1 MLRHVV
7 FWIFCVMFI
16 DGQTGVKMEI
26 IKTSLNVA
34 GKEILIESGK
44 LAKQANGSCVVR
56 VGDTMVMANAVA
68 ASVPKEGTD
77 FMPLTVDYRER
88 GYAAGKIPGGFFK
101 RETKARDSE
110 ILVSRL
116 IDRTIRPLFSE
127 YWRNDTQISNI
138 VLSHDGVNDT
148 DIISIIATSVALHV
162 SNIPIAKPV
171 GAVRIGRVDGKFVVN
186 PTLEE
191 QEAGD
196 LDLIVGGTDEA
207 ITMVEAGAGELSEA
221 EMIEALNIA
230 KEEIAKICNF
240 IKALPSKEKIAVTE
254 PVIDS
259 SLISEVESE
268 TIPKAK
274 EFVTI
279 KDKATRDSAWASFKQ
294 DLQARLSEKYPE
306 KSKDIDFI
314 MENVF
319 YKQARELVLTKN
331 VRTDGRTLT
340 EIRPITCEVG
350 YLPRAH
356 GSAVFTRGQT
366 QALASVTLGT
376 PGDMQ
381 IMDELTGEY
390 KERFMLNYN
399 FPGFATGEPK
409 PDRGPGRREIGH
421 GALARRGL
429 SAILPSEKDFSYT
442 IRIVSDILESNGSSS
457 MASVCGGCLAL
468 FDAGVPVKSACAGIA
483 MGLMKEG
490 DNYVILTDI
499 MGMEDHLGDMDFKV
513 VGTKKGITALQMDIK
528 IAGLTTEIMAKALEQ
543 ARIGRLEIL
552 GKMEAAIAEPRKD
565 LSKYAP
571 RMVTIVIPQNKIGGL
586 IGPGGKNIRNIQ
598 ESTGAKIDIEEDGTV
613 YISSDSSSSLE
624 CAKNM
629 VEGLT
634 AEVEVG
640 KTYKG
645 KVTKIMAF
653 GAFVEILPGKEGLVH
668 ISKLAKGHVKKVEDV
683 VSEGEEIVVKVD
695 EIDKQGR
702 INLSKTI

>member
-1 MLRHVV
+1 
-7 FWIFCVMFI
+7 MFM
-16 DGQTGVKMEI
+16 DGQTGAEMEI

-34 GKEILIESGK
+34 GKEIHVESGK

-68 ASVPKEGTD
+68 SATAKEGLD

-110 ILVSRL
+110 VLVSRL

-127 YWRNDTQISNI
+127 YWRNETQLVNI

-148 DIISIIATSVALHV
+148 DIISIIATSIALHV
-162 SNIPIAKPV
+162 SNIPVAKPV
-171 GAVRIGRVDGKFVVN
+171 GAVRIGKIEGKLVVN

-191 QEAGD
+191 QKIST

-207 ITMVEAGAGELSEA
+207 ITMVEAGASELSET
-221 EMIEALNIA
+221 EMIEALNLA
-230 KEEIAKICNF
+230 KEEIGKICNF
-240 IKALPSKEKIAVTE
+240 IKTLPSKEKIAVTE
-254 PVIDS
+254 PAIDS
-259 SLISEVESE
+259 ALVAEVEAE
-268 TIPKAK
+268 AIPKAK
-274 EFVTI
+274 ECVTI
-279 KDKATRDSAWASFKQ
+279 KEKTQRDSTWASFKQ
-294 DLQARLSEKYPE
+294 DLQKRLAEKYAD
-306 KSKDIDFI
+306 KSKDIDFV

-331 VRTDGRTLT
+331 IRTDGRTLT

-399 FPGFATGEPK
+399 FPGFATGEAK

-429 SAILPSEKDFSYT
+429 SAILPDEKDFAYT
-442 IRIVSDILESNGSSS
+442 IRVVSDILESNGSSS

-490 DNYVILTDI
+490 DNYVVLTDI

-528 IAGLTTEIMAKALEQ
+528 IAGLTMEIMAKALEQ
-543 ARIGRLEIL
+543 ARVGRLEIL
-552 GKMEAAIAEPRKD
+552 QKMESAINKPRED

-571 RMVTIVIPQNKIGGL
+571 RMVSIVIPQSKIGGL

-598 ESTGAKIDIEEDGTV
+598 ETTGAKIDIEEDGTV
-613 YISSDSSSSLE
+613 FISSDNPESL
-624 CAKNM
+624 ATARNM

-640 KTYKG
+640 KVYKG

-668 ISKLAKGHVKKVEDV
+668 ISKLGKGHVKKVEDV

-702 INLSKTI
+702 INLSKNI

>member
-1 MLRHVV
+1 
-7 FWIFCVMFI
+7 MFI
-16 DGQTGVKMEI
+16 GGQTGVKMEI

-34 GKEILIESGK
+34 GKEIHIESGK
-44 LAKQANGSCVVR
+44 LAKLANGSCVVR

-68 ASVPKEGTD
+68 SSVAKDGID
-77 FMPLTVDYRER
+77 FVPLTVDYRER

-110 ILVSRL
+110 VLVSRL

-127 YWRNDTQISNI
+127 YWRYETQIANI
-138 VLSHDGVNDT
+138 VVSHDGVNDT
-148 DIISIIATSVALHV
+148 DIMSIIATSIALHV
-162 SNIPIAKPV
+162 SNIPVAKPV
-171 GAVRIGRVDGKFVVN
+171 GAVRIGKIEGKLIVN

-191 QEAGD
+191 QTIST
-196 LDLIVGGTDEA
+196 LDLIVGGTDDA
-207 ITMVEAGAGELSEA
+207 VTMVEAGASEFSEA
-221 EMIEALNIA
+221 EMIEALNLA
-230 KEEIAKICNF
+230 KEEIGKICNF
-240 IKALPSKEKIAVTE
+240 IKTLPSKEKIVVIE

-259 SLISEVESE
+259 SLVSEVEAE
-268 TIPKAK
+268 AIPKAK
-274 EFVTI
+274 ECVTI
-279 KDKATRDSAWASFKQ
+279 KDKSQRDTTWASFKQ
-294 DLQARLSEKYPE
+294 DLQKRLAEKYAD
-306 KSKDIDFI
+306 KSKDINFV

-319 YKQARELVLTKN
+319 YKEARELVLTKN
-331 VRTDGRTLT
+331 IRTDGRALT

-366 QALASVTLGT
+366 QALVSVTLGT

-381 IMDELTGEY
+381 IMDELAGEY

-409 PDRGPGRREIGH
+409 PDRGPGRREVGH

-429 SAILPSEKDFSYT
+429 SAILPGEKDFSYT

-490 DNYVILTDI
+490 DKYVVLTDI

-543 ARIGRLEIL
+543 ARVGRLFIL
-552 GKMEAAIAEPRKD
+552 EKMESAITKPRED

-571 RMVTIVIPQNKIGGL
+571 RMVSIVIPQSKIGGL

-598 ESTGAKIDIEEDGTV
+598 ETTGAKIDIEEDGTV
-613 YISSDSSSSLE
+613 FISSDNPESL
-624 CAKNM
+624 ATARSM

-640 KTYKG
+640 KIYQG

-668 ISKLAKGHVKKVEDV
+668 ISKLGKGHVKKVEDV
-683 VSEGEEIVVKVD
+683 VSEGEVITVKVD

-702 INLSKTI
+702 INLSKNI